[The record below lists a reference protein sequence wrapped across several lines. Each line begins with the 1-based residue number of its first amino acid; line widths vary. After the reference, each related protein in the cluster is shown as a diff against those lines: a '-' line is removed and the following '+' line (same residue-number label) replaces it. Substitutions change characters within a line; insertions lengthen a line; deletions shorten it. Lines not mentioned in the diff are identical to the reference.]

1 MAVLTE
7 LSDNWGKPAPTMF
20 TLHVAPEPGGAVT
33 GTVLQLAGRRPE
45 PTQRGCSGGQV
56 DTLTSNGDQQFGETE
71 ALTLYEGLGGETVA
85 RVTTIFRH
93 SCPSPPWSC
102 GRMTTGPPTHRGRS
116 RQELRTYSTASSA
129 RPCGSDVTN
138 YSCKQMAFITN
149 LKEGDVS
156 LA

>member
-7 LSDNWGKPAPTMF
+7 LSDDWGKPVPTMF

-33 GTVLQLAGRRPE
+33 GTVLQLAGQRPE

-71 ALTLYEGLGGETVA
+71 ALILYEGLGGDCGTSDD
-85 RVTTIFRH
+85 RI
-93 SCPSPPWSC
+93 SPFLPL
-102 GRMTTGPPTHRGRS
+102 PTMVMWKNDNGIS
-116 RQELRTYSTASSA
+116 YSLSS
-129 RPCGSDVTN
+129 
-138 YSCKQMAFITN
+138 KQMALITN